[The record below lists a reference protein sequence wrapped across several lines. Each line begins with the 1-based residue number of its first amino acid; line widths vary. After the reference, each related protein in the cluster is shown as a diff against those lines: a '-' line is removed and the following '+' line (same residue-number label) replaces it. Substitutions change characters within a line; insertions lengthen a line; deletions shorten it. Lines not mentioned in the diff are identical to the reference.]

1 MRLSGQRGSLKRR
14 VFALGIA
21 VCLAFPTPGNIQAAQ
36 VIAGEFPAAFFPSD
50 LREIKVPSNIG
61 SLEEVHQGDERLVI
75 LVQDAHS
82 IPTAQRSIR
91 NLIDFFQQTYGLDQ
105 IAVEGARTELDP
117 QIFRSFPDR
126 EKLKAVF
133 SQYLESGEL
142 TGTTFAAV
150 FNSREAEYRAIE
162 DWPLFEEGY
171 GYYLSALARADE
183 TGRVM
188 DALEKDLERRKEKNY
203 APQLLLIDR
212 AIRDFRDHSSNLM
225 DVLETLASV
234 KAPEPGSELALMLEE
249 NAKTDETRLPLELE
263 VKSISEKINKY
274 LRSHPSAGAGN
285 TAAEF
290 NEKLQAFQTSRLTPE
305 QFAVYLKDLARELN
319 LPVKFSGDFQK
330 RVKKQM
336 KIEDIDGSRF
346 FESFERYAA
355 SVKEELFRNDEER
368 MLEMQT
374 ERLYLLERLKSLEL
388 TREQWHQLKNYA
400 RRGQFSGPNHIFLE
414 ESDLERLMPEP
425 ELRRLLDVNLLF
437 YENAERRD
445 EVFSEKLEQMLA
457 SRSKGKSKAVMLV
470 SGGFHTEG
478 VLSRLKE
485 KGVSYLLLMPKIEA
499 LPETVHYKDHMQGL
513 VSWRDYLQ
521 PEPGGGVNPYNAF
534 VRATRDRLKQDKRN
548 SESGTLKENPV
559 VIKEW
564 RDQIIRDLA
573 KKGKAAEAARYT
585 RFMDETI
592 QRGGASDA
600 SGSLLQ
606 KVDSFVLGL
615 KELEARGQL
624 TEPNILRLLRPSGIA
639 PQLPT
644 NALVNQLIKLPSE
657 VKAGKAAVATDRVSG
672 ALLRQN
678 QLRSLRRAL
687 SEIVA
692 AKDIPFSLRSELRFA
707 ADALL
712 DFETSRAE
720 GLVTLV
726 EGEDDLELKVGDLRI
741 QLGKKTEKGGFG
753 TVRTTSPDANG
764 DIYAVKFVDW
774 APSYAARDTALQDTA
789 ERDPSATVDLSP
801 AEDIA
806 PDRRSQS
813 AFHMLKRAEAIMA
826 YLHNEENAEKN
837 FSVPKLVGSGAFN
850 NGYYIIMK
858 NPAGQSL
865 NEARNKL
872 SLSERL
878 DVYKAWGA
886 ENFRILNDAG
896 IAPQDIKAA
905 NFFLNSKREDGTY
918 GFTLIDND
926 GYLPLDERDLF
937 PYLTNLPE
945 DHPLKTAFED
955 GWFDGFFVQSAP
967 TGFNE
972 LSAHDRGYPEFNKY
986 MGVVLTAKDGR
997 VPESRVIAIREMIY
1011 GFSTFY
1017 QFLKNIYPFV
1027 FFDETQQT
1035 VGGRLWNY
1043 SGANSESYAEDFFE
1057 GLSPSE
1063 SRRVAE
1069 ILSEIKALEYFDMP
1083 YSETG
1088 DFEERLKNY
1097 VPEKFKLLTEKVE
1110 ELQRLAA
1117 EKGRGFQPAR
1127 TDIYTGEETFVP
1139 EAALVE
1145 TGKAVNTLSF
1155 ARSELRSAD
1164 EGEWLSAEESEKL
1177 LSHLPKVHQERMA
1190 GQDDSYIM
1198 YADIYRMLLLAQQEN
1213 TGFLRYALNHADFI
1227 YEYADYMAALGYRL
1241 DPALRYQILT
1251 LKRIV
1256 DSVMAGENSE
1266 PEARAALDHLS
1277 REREFQVLNAAVHRL
1292 AAKLENAEG
1301 ETEVRLTAFLSRYI
1315 RDELQAHGPLAAS
1328 FAGYL
1333 SEAYLEKGDVLVFLG
1348 RGTEQ
1353 MQQILE
1359 GSLGDRLPAYRGQI
1373 FELLIST
1380 ELMKTLSREELLEY
1394 LHSIGVPLDKKII
1407 FIDTAFAAT
1416 IARPMAEIVNEN
1428 GGDSDFCL
1436 YCYIKPTQGLLEKI
1450 KRQFSYFFPQ
1460 ARTFGIGYNDVSELF
1475 RANEDAYLAAVHF
1488 FDDLLGKRV
1497 EKVWRLQNGEPEIK
1511 PTLTG
1516 KFYRI
1521 SRDAVQAWIEN
1532 ETQRNVRSEL
1542 RGSSAE
1548 GPAPNLLEIAK
1559 KAGLRDVRMLRSL
1572 ARFANNPVKGDE
1584 ARDRAWVDKMLGE
1597 VKVGVGKPGLSWGHV
1612 NLSRGPLSY
1621 GVIEIAYRDQ
1631 DGKAV
1636 AMARL
1641 TTNILDEW
1649 HLHTLA
1655 ADPSR
1660 GLLTGRAVFA
1670 VASEALKHITDFQ
1683 PGSLALSPDG
1693 ALFMS
1698 AVVKKILSRLTEE
1711 EKKIAGINAEV
1722 RSELRSQEASE
1733 VLRVYQSLIAWRV
1746 SSILERG
1753 LLRPMTARAMI
1764 ESGEIA
1770 VPLELSEALLPF
1782 GLDVRQLLFASS
1794 ADAKLAPEAYKE
1806 NDKGA
1811 LVVIEDIQNPENF
1824 ADASYYEDYDD
1835 YIRIKVR
1842 GLTQGSPYRSPVS
1855 VIAERDFSDVQLEL
1869 EARGAGVLN
1878 ERLENSGMVLL
1889 STDTPYEVLEE
1900 EAEYR
1905 DGPNIL
1911 GFRQISAEQIEA
1923 FFVPEAAYEQIV
1935 ELLPEAIRAKV
1946 IPVSGKKDLREMDG
1960 DAPEGLTAPAWD
1972 EALSAFL
1979 KSYPWKGRAGRNFM
1993 LHGTRFDTPSEIK
2006 ERVNNRSELRTDS
2019 SALAA
2024 ESSLDG
2030 LARTAGE
2037 NLIRFYREEDIAGL
2051 DLSVAQAVARGAA
2064 VNFENFIDALIRA
2077 VEDSLGSETESYSKL
2092 ILEAMREIASK
2103 IKETDYPQK
2112 KGVFVLSPSVQ
2123 RAELDLS
2130 QVNAY
2135 KDALAQAAGFIDSLY
2150 YRFKD
2155 NAVLR
2160 EAVRDAGIQRFQ
2172 PVSNFSSIRAPEDIP
2187 ALPLLTAGR
2196 EKQDARS
2203 TLPFMQIGIF
2213 YPDHFERGDS
2223 SVIEETFAVF
2233 MQFVFGYV
2241 AQNEL
2246 SRSDFEFLNQ
2256 LQALASEAQT
2266 AEAVMDLYDQKTSA
2280 QGPLKARARVEL
2292 IKAALIQPLTEILG
2306 EAAPQLL
2313 GGLELGSPGILV
2325 GQIAES
2331 MKAYEAVRKSA

>member
-1 MRLSGQRGSLKRR
+1 MRVSGQPRSLKQRA
-14 VFALGIA
+14 FALGIA
-21 VCLAFPTPGNIQAAQ
+21 VCLAFQTQGNVQAAQ
-36 VIAGEFPAAFFPSD
+36 QVSAPAVPAVFFPAD
-50 LREIKVPSNIG
+50 LREIKIPSNIG

-105 IAVEGARTELDP
+105 IAVEGARAQLDP

-150 FNSREAEYRAIE
+150 FNSREADYRAIE

-171 GYYLSALARADE
+171 GHYLSALAGADE

-188 DALEKDLERRKEKNY
+188 DALEKDLERRKEQSY

-212 AIRDFRDHSSNLM
+212 AVRDFRDHSANLM

-234 KAPEPGSELALMLEE
+234 KAPEPGSELALMLDE

-263 VKSISEKINKY
+263 VKSISEKVNKY
-274 LRSHPSAGAGN
+274 LRSQPSAGAGN

-305 QFAVYLKDLARELN
+305 QFAVYLKDLARELS

-336 KIEDIDGSRF
+336 KIEDIDGTRF

-374 ERLYLLERLKSLEL
+374 ERLYLLARLKSLEL

-400 RRGQFSGPNHIFLE
+400 RRGLFSGPNHIFLE

-437 YENAERRD
+437 YENAELRD
-445 EVFSEKLEQMLA
+445 EVFSENLEKMFA
-457 SRSKGKSKAVMLV
+457 SRSGGKGKAVMLV

-478 VLSRLKE
+478 VLSRLKD

-499 LPETVHYKDHMQGL
+499 LPETVHYKDYMQGL
-513 VSWRDYLQ
+513 VSWRDYLR
-521 PEPGGGVNPYNAF
+521 PEPGGGVNTYNAF
-534 VRATRDRLKQDKRN
+534 VRATRDRLKQDK
-548 SESGTLKENPV
+548 EHSGPGVLQENPV

-564 RDQIIRDLA
+564 RDQIIRDLS
-573 KKGKAAEAARYT
+573 KKGRAAEAAKYT

-592 QRGGASDA
+592 QPGGETGA

-606 KVDSFVLGL
+606 KVDSFVSGL

-639 PQLPT
+639 PELPT
-644 NALVNQLIKLPSE
+644 NALVNKLISMP
-657 VKAGKAAVATDRVSG
+657 A
-672 ALLRQN
+672 
-678 QLRSLRRAL
+678 AL
-687 SEIVA
+687 SE
-692 AKDIPFSLRSELRFA
+692 LRA
-707 ADALL
+707 G
-712 DFETSRAE
+712 E
-720 GLVTLV
+720 GFF
-726 EGEDDLELKVGDLRI
+726 K
-741 QLGKKTEKGGFG
+741 
-753 TVRTTSPDANG
+753 
-764 DIYAVKFVDW
+764 
-774 APSYAARDTALQDTA
+774 
-789 ERDPSATVDLSP
+789 
-801 AEDIA
+801 
-806 PDRRSQS
+806 
-813 AFHMLKRAEAIMA
+813 
-826 YLHNEENAEKN
+826 
-837 FSVPKLVGSGAFN
+837 
-850 NGYYIIMK
+850 K
-858 NPAGQSL
+858 NPGKS
-865 NEARNKL
+865 
-872 SLSERL
+872 
-878 DVYKAWGA
+878 
-886 ENFRILNDAG
+886 
-896 IAPQDIKAA
+896 
-905 NFFLNSKREDGTY
+905 
-918 GFTLIDND
+918 
-926 GYLPLDERDLF
+926 
-937 PYLTNLPE
+937 
-945 DHPLKTAFED
+945 
-955 GWFDGFFVQSAP
+955 
-967 TGFNE
+967 
-972 LSAHDRGYPEFNKY
+972 
-986 MGVVLTAKDGR
+986 
-997 VPESRVIAIREMIY
+997 
-1011 GFSTFY
+1011 
-1017 QFLKNIYPFV
+1017 
-1027 FFDETQQT
+1027 
-1035 VGGRLWNY
+1035 
-1043 SGANSESYAEDFFE
+1043 
-1057 GLSPSE
+1057 SP
-1063 SRRVAE
+1063 
-1069 ILSEIKALEYFDMP
+1069 
-1083 YSETG
+1083 
-1088 DFEERLKNY
+1088 
-1097 VPEKFKLLTEKVE
+1097 
-1110 ELQRLAA
+1110 
-1117 EKGRGFQPAR
+1117 
-1127 TDIYTGEETFVP
+1127 
-1139 EAALVE
+1139 
-1145 TGKAVNTLSF
+1145 
-1155 ARSELRSAD
+1155 RSELRSGR

-1177 LSHLPKVHQERMA
+1177 VSYLPKAQQERMA
-1190 GQDDSYIM
+1190 GQDDSDIM
-1198 YADIYRMLLLAQQEN
+1198 YVDIYRMLSLAQREN

-1227 YEYADYMAALGYRL
+1227 YEYADYLADQGYRL
-1241 DPALRYQILT
+1241 DPALRYDILT

-1256 DSVMAGENSE
+1256 DSVMSGANSE
-1266 PEARAALDHLS
+1266 SEARAALDHLS
-1277 REREFQVLNAAVHRL
+1277 RERDFQVLNAAVHRL
-1292 AAKLENAEG
+1292 AGKLENAQG
-1301 ETEVRLTAFLSRYI
+1301 ETEVRLTDFLSRYI
-1315 RDELQAHGPLAAS
+1315 REELEAYGPLAAS

-1359 GSLGDRLPAYRGQI
+1359 GLLGDRLSAYRSQI

-1380 ELMKTLSREELLEY
+1380 ELMKSLSREEMLEY
-1394 LHSIGVPLDKKII
+1394 LRSIGVPLDKKII

-1460 ARTFGIGYNDVSELF
+1460 ARTFGVGYNDVSELF

-1542 RGSSAE
+1542 R
-1548 GPAPNLLEIAK
+1548 
-1559 KAGLRDVRMLRSL
+1559 
-1572 ARFANNPVKGDE
+1572 
-1584 ARDRAWVDKMLGE
+1584 
-1597 VKVGVGKPGLSWGHV
+1597 
-1612 NLSRGPLSY
+1612 
-1621 GVIEIAYRDQ
+1621 
-1631 DGKAV
+1631 
-1636 AMARL
+1636 
-1641 TTNILDEW
+1641 
-1649 HLHTLA
+1649 
-1655 ADPSR
+1655 
-1660 GLLTGRAVFA
+1660 
-1670 VASEALKHITDFQ
+1670 
-1683 PGSLALSPDG
+1683 
-1693 ALFMS
+1693 
-1698 AVVKKILSRLTEE
+1698 
-1711 EKKIAGINAEV
+1711 
-1722 RSELRSQEASE
+1722 SQEASE

-1746 SSILERG
+1746 FSILARG

-1764 ESGEIA
+1764 ESGEIP
-1770 VPLELSEALLPF
+1770 VPQELSEALLPF
-1782 GLDVRQLLFASS
+1782 GIDVRQLLFASS

-1824 ADASYYEDYDD
+1824 TDASYYEDYDD

-1855 VIAERDFSDVQLEL
+1855 VPAERDFSNVQLEL
-1869 EARGAGVLN
+1869 EARGARVLN

-1889 STDTPYEVLEE
+1889 STDKPYEVLEE

-1923 FFVPEAAYEQIV
+1923 FFVPEAVYERIID
-1935 ELLPEAIRAKV
+1935 LLPEALRAKV
-1946 IPVSGKKDLREMDG
+1946 IAVSGKKDLREMDG

-1972 EALSAFL
+1972 EALAAFL
-1979 KSYPWKGRAGRNFM
+1979 KSYPWEGRTGRNFM
-1993 LHGTRFDTPSEIK
+1993 MHGTRFDTPSEIK
-2006 ERVNNRSELRTDS
+2006 ERVKNRSELRTDS

-2037 NLIRFYREEDIAGL
+2037 NLIRFYREEDTEGL
-2051 DLSVAQAVARGAA
+2051 GLSVARAVTRGAA
-2064 VNFENFIDALIRA
+2064 VNFESFVDALIRA

-2123 RAELDLS
+2123 RAELDLT

-2135 KDALAQAAGFIDSLY
+2135 KDALAQAAGFIDSVY

-2160 EAVRDAGIQRFQ
+2160 EAVREAGIQRFQ
-2172 PVSNFSSIRAPEDIP
+2172 PVSNFSSIRVPEDVP
-2187 ALPLLTAGR
+2187 ALPLLTAGG
-2196 EKQDARS
+2196 EKQEALSRI
-2203 TLPFMQIGIF
+2203 PFMQIGLL
-2213 YPDHFERGDS
+2213 YPDNFKIEDS
-2223 SVIEETFAVF
+2223 SAIENKFAVF
-2233 MQFVFGYV
+2233 LQFVFGYV
-2241 AQNEL
+2241 AQNVL
-2246 SRSDFEFLNQ
+2246 TRQDFEFLNR
-2256 LQALASEAQT
+2256 LHELAENNKTAEEVFKVYDEETGAKELRRASERIKQI
-2266 AEAVMDLYDQKTSA
+2266 KS
-2280 QGPLKARARVEL
+2280 EL
-2292 IKAALIQPLTEILG
+2292 IKPLTEILG
-2306 EAAPQLL
+2306 EGAHGLL

-2331 MKAYEAVRKSA
+2331 IKAYEAVRKSA